1 MRRYPIDLSSRPGVT
16 PPVGTRGSP
25 SSVDEDQDGREGGR
39 FDTGRSPGP
48 VPREAPGLGPSDRPT
63 DSDRRERVGF
73 ALYMVGM
80 LGCQFSRL
88 RGDSAPWSE
97 VLGLGIIVAAQ
108 YSLLLRP
115 FSERTL
121 RLLAAGTIALLFAR
135 ARATGAESVI
145 AYCARLTIFAASAQ
159 AILLGYRRARRQI
172 RPPSCSPTC
181 PVHPASGTPSRAT

>member
-1 MRRYPIDLSSRPGVT
+1 
-16 PPVGTRGSP
+16 
-25 SSVDEDQDGREGGR
+25 
-39 FDTGRSPGP
+39 
-48 VPREAPGLGPSDRPT
+48 
-63 DSDRRERVGF
+63 
-73 ALYMVGM
+73 MVGM
-80 LGCQFSRL
+80 LVCQSSRL

-135 ARATGAESVI
+135 ARATGAESVVV
-145 AYCARLTIFAASAQ
+145 YCARLTLFAASAQ
-159 AILLGYRRARRQI
+159 AIVLGYRRTQRQV

-181 PVHPASGTPSRAT
+181 PAHAASETPSRAT

>member
-1 MRRYPIDLSSRPGVT
+1 M
-16 PPVGTRGSP
+16 
-25 SSVDEDQDGREGGR
+25 DEDQDGREGGR
-39 FDTGRSPGP
+39 FDTGRPSSP
-48 VPREAPGLGPSDRPT
+48 VPRETPGLSPSDRPT
-63 DSDRRERVGF
+63 DWDRRERVGF

-80 LGCQFSRL
+80 LVCQFSRL

-135 ARATGAESVI
+135 ARATGAESVMVVLCPSDALCGI
-145 AYCARLTIFAASAQ
+145 GPGDPTGLSPDSATGQAAVVLADVPG
-159 AILLGYRRARRQI
+159 APCVRHAE
-172 RPPSCSPTC
+172 
-181 PVHPASGTPSRAT
+181 SRDVT